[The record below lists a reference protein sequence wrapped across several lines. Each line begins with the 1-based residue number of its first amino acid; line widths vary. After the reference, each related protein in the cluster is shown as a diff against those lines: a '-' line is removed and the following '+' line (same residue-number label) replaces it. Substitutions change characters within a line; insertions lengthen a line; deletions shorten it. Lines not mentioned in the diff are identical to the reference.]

1 MKLRAPAKV
10 NFGLRVTAVRPDGY
24 HELES
29 LFLPLDLADELEIEL
44 EEAPSPGVPA
54 VSLALEGG
62 AEGVPGGDANLASRA
77 AAGFLA
83 AAGLERRVSIRLAKR
98 LPAAA
103 GLGGGSSDA
112 GAVLRG
118 LDALLPG
125 ALDGEAL
132 AALALSLGA
141 DVPFFLDPRPALVS
155 GIGERCEPLAG
166 SWPSWTLL
174 LVNPGEPLATAAV
187 FAAYDRG
194 AGVGPGAPAPGSRR
208 PFREQVEAAVADPRA
223 LPALLENDLEGPALG
238 LCPAIGELRERLRG
252 AGALAVGLSG
262 SGATL
267 FGVFPGPQAAEAARQ
282 GFAGPCWARV
292 ARTAESR

>member
-1 MKLRAPAKV
+1 MKLQAPAKV
-10 NFGLRVTAVRPDGY
+10 NFGLRVTGLRPDGY

-29 LFLPLDLADELEIEL
+29 LFVPLDVADELELRVDRSEAASVSLEL
-44 EEAPSPGVPA
+44 EGETGR
-54 VSLALEGG
+54 
-62 AEGVPGGDANLASRA
+62 VPGGDANLASRA

-83 AAGLERRVSIRLAKR
+83 AAGLARRVSVRLRKR

-125 ALDGEAL
+125 ALAPEAL
-132 AALALSLGA
+132 AGLALSLGA

-155 GIGERCEPLAG
+155 GIGERCERLAP
-166 SWPSWTLL
+166 WPGWTLL

-187 FAAYDRG
+187 FAAYDRTAG
-194 AGVGPGAPAPGSRR
+194 APRARPPFRDLVRAAAADPGALA
-208 PFREQVEAAVADPRA
+208 
-223 LPALLENDLEGPALG
+223 ALLENDLEAPARG
-238 LCPAIGELRERLRG
+238 LCPSIGELRERLLG
-252 AGALAVGLSG
+252 AGAMAAGLSG

-267 FGVFPGPQAAEAARQ
+267 FGVFPGEEAAEAAR
-282 GFAGPCWARV
+282 GRFPAPCWTRV
-292 ARTAESR
+292 ARTAEAR